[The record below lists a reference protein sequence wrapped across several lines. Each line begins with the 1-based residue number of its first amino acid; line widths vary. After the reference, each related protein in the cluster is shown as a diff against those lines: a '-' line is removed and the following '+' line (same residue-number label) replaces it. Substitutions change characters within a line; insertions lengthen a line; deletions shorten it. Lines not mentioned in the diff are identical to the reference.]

1 MYNCVDTHITPD
13 GRVFIKL
20 IKKTQQETFGE
31 RIYKYDTNNR
41 EVSSIIGSI
50 FDYTRNG
57 NLLIGTIVLP
67 KSAFT
72 EIGFFVFED
81 WLVRGI
87 KGNIRGVI
95 DGNVC
100 TVYPDAWFP
109 DCDCCLSLV
118 RQVKS

>member
-1 MYNCVDTHITPD
+1 MIVYNCVDTHITPD

-72 EIGFFVFED
+72 EIGFLFLKTGLLEE
-81 WLVRGI
+81 LKEISG
-87 KGNIRGVI
+87 G
-95 DGNVC
+95 C
-100 TVYPDAWFP
+100 Y
-109 DCDCCLSLV
+109 
-118 RQVKS
+118 